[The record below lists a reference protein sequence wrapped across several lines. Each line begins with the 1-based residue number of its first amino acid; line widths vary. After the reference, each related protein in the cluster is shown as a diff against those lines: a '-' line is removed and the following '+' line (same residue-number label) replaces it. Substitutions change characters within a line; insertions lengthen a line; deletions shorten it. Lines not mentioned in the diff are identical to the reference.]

1 MKIKDILKKING
13 MQTIESIQ
21 SALKIDRTKA
31 IYIVYRLRKKGYV
44 LTKQTSS
51 NKRIYFISL
60 ENVLGGVSY
69 LDVINK
75 YSPIKISSSETY
87 KIYGRDVTI
96 EETIVYSIKTHR
108 FRYILASLG
117 LFKKINNWVELYRL
131 AKKNN
136 LIREIAS
143 LYNLVEVSFPRIKK
157 MNKLFL
163 RYGKPKE
170 SDEFNYIIPN
180 FKSKDYSNIENRWK
194 IYIPFS
200 RKDLIEYKK

>member
-1 MKIKDILKKING
+1 MKTKDILKKING

-21 SALKIDRTKA
+21 SALNINRTKA

-51 NKRIYFISL
+51 NKRIYLISP
-60 ENVLGGVSY
+60 ENVLGGISY
-69 LDVINK
+69 VDIINK
-75 YSPIKISSSETY
+75 YSPIKISSSEIY
-87 KIYGRDVTI
+87 KIYGREVTI

-117 LFKKINNWVELYRL
+117 LFKRINNWVELYRL

-136 LIREIAS
+136 LIREIAA

-163 RYGKPKE
+163 HYGKPKE
-170 SDEFNYIIPN
+170 SDEFKYIMPN

-194 IYIPFS
+194 IYLPFN